1 MSDLRIAVLGVGVMG
16 ADHVA
21 RITSRISGAA
31 VTVVNDYL
39 PEKAAEIAA
48 AVPGARVANDPFD
61 AITADDVDAV
71 LLATPGPTH
80 EKQLLACLEQAQA
93 GAMREAVDHGFGV
106 VPRGGEAGG
115 GARKAADPSGLHA
128 PLRP

>member
-1 MSDLRIAVLGVGVMG
+1 MSDLRIAVLGVGMMG

-39 PEKAAEIAA
+39 PEKAAEVAG

-61 AITADDVDAV
+61 AIADDYGSLWEVGTTTTWTD
-71 LLATPGPTH
+71 PT
-80 EKQLLACLEQAQA
+80 
-93 GAMREAVDHGFGV
+93 
-106 VPRGGEAGG
+106 
-115 GARKAADPSGLHA
+115 
-128 PLRP
+128 